1 MQRWLAMS
9 LVLTCA
15 LPGSALAAR
24 DSLGVYDNWG
34 SFKDPSIPRCYAIAI
49 SEKPRGKLNA
59 PQGSASV
66 GTWPKKQVHGQ
77 LHMRL
82 SHEPA
87 AGATITLAI
96 GNRKFNLIG
105 SGTNAW
111 ARDRAM
117 DAAIISAMRSA
128 EGMSVR
134 AISTDKKS
142 FTDRYRLEGA
152 ASAMDAATLACAK
165 IR

>member
-1 MQRWLAMS
+1 MRRCVAIS
-9 LVLTCA
+9 LVLACA

-24 DSLGVYDNWG
+24 DSLGVYDHWG

-49 SEKPRGKLNA
+49 SEKPRGKPDA
-59 PQGSASV
+59 PLGSASV

-77 LHMRL
+77 LYLRL
-82 SHEPA
+82 SREL
-87 AGATITLAI
+87 ATGSAITLSI
-96 GNRKFNLIG
+96 GKRRFSLMG
-105 SGTNAW
+105 SGNNAW
-111 ARDRAM
+111 ARDKAM

-134 AISTDKKS
+134 AIGSDKKS